1 MNGGTPAA
9 PGESGAASDQATGG
23 VGSGGPDPDRRWR
36 LITVAAL
43 VAGAAWRLGRLV
55 LVKWNQP
62 LLFNDSVYYSEQAR
76 QLTRGLWYR
85 EVYLAEHL
93 PGAEHGPLTS
103 TLMAPLSWMDNAV
116 PWQRLVTTVC
126 GIATIWVLSRLAREL
141 AGVKAGAIAAV
152 VAAAYPGLWVND
164 GLVMSESV
172 SILVVGL
179 GLWATAVWWRTRARR
194 DVLIAGATFG
204 IAALARS
211 EALLMLALFCLVV
224 LVEEGRAAGFG
235 VGLRQGVAAGLVG
248 LAVIAPWVAF
258 NLSRFEEP
266 VLLTTNE
273 GTTLLG
279 ANCPPSYEGPSAGG
293 WFFACLQTEDP
304 VKVDLEEPSVRAA
317 RRRDLGLAFLRDH
330 TRELP
335 RVMVARLGRS
345 LSVYS
350 VPELVDIDEGDE
362 RARWSSW
369 GAIVGFWVLAPL
381 TALAVVRGDRRTRTV
396 LLLPIVVVAFTTL
409 AFYGGHRIR
418 STVEP
423 AVVLGGALAL
433 ASLATGRDERQVMDS
448 PAD

>member
-1 MNGGTPAA
+1 MDQPEIA
-9 PGESGAASDQATGG
+9 PSGP
-23 VGSGGPDPDRRWR
+23 GSAEEPPVDDVDRPWR
-36 LITVAAL
+36 QITTVAL
-43 VAGAAWRLGRLV
+43 IAGALWRLGRLV

-103 TLMAPLSWMDNAV
+103 TLMAPLSWMDDAV
-116 PWQRLVTTVC
+116 PWQRLVTTLC
-126 GIATIWVLSRLAREL
+126 GIATIWVLARLAREL
-141 AGVKAGAIAAV
+141 AGPRAGAAAAV
-152 VAAAYPGLWVND
+152 IAAAYPGLWVND

-179 GLWATAVWWRTRARR
+179 GLWATAIWWRTRSRR
-194 DVLIAGATFG
+194 HLLLTGATFG
-204 IAALARS
+204 LASLARS
-211 EALLMLALFCLVV
+211 EALLMLALFGLIV
-224 LVEEGRAAGFG
+224 LIEEGRAAGFG
-235 VGLRQGVAAGLVG
+235 VGFRQALGAGLVG

-279 ANCPPSYEGPSAGG
+279 ANCPPSYHGTSAGG

-317 RRRDLGLAFLRDH
+317 RRRDLGLAYLRANVG
-330 TRELP
+330 ELP
-335 RVMVARLGRS
+335 RVSVARLGRS

-369 GAIVGFWVLAPL
+369 GAILGFWALAPL
-381 TALAVVRGDRRTRTV
+381 TALALWRGDRRTRVV
-396 LLLPIVVVAFTTL
+396 LLLPIVVVGFTTV

-423 AVVLGGALAL
+423 AVVVGGALAVAPL
-433 ASLATGRDERQVMDS
+433 LTRFQTRR
-448 PAD
+448 P